1 MIILI
6 KIIKKKKILDNKNR
20 KTYKNNNLVYIKA

>member
-6 KIIKKKKILDNKNR
+6 KIILS
-20 KTYKNNNLVYIKA
+20 